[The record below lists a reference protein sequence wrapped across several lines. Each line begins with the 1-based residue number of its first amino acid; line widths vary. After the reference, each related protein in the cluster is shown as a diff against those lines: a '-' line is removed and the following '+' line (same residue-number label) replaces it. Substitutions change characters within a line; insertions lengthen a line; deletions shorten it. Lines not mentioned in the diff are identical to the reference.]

1 MDLKSPPLPKTHNN
15 ESEPPLEILIDDLE
29 ESLWVAAVE
38 KNELI
43 GLEIDPADEE
53 VRWGS
58 IYWAKI
64 VRIDKAMDAAYV
76 ELDEDNYGLLHN
88 TDTRIKDEKT
98 GLYKKGGD
106 AQIGKNFKA
115 GDMIAVQAKSGYL
128 VSEDEYEAAMED
140 KSAKVSMDITLPG
153 RHLIFAPFINENK
166 ISSRIRDKKQRKQV
180 RKMLNNLDG
189 LEGFI
194 LRASALNTQTDVL
207 IREAQIV
214 KEIWEQLKNFFE
226 GKDAQLIMLGPDAM
240 QRTFGDHAAGTID
253 QIDIISMDQ
262 YQETEEW
269 CEIYAPDLVTK
280 IQPVELPDQNTEL
293 GLFDFHDIIGQV
305 ETLFNPYIILKNG
318 GNIIVQQAAALCAID
333 VNRGQDTRSNLS
345 INLEAVK
352 EIGRQLRL
360 RNIGGI
366 IIVDF
371 LKLKTKKEKD
381 SLLEAMVDIVD
392 LDPCTV
398 QIHGLTNLNL
408 MEITRKQRTP
418 SLQDRLDIALK

>member
-1 MDLKSPPLPKTHNN
+1 M
-15 ESEPPLEILIDDLE
+15 EILIDELE
-29 ESLWVAAVE
+29 ESLWVAAIE

-64 VRIDKAMDAAYV
+64 VRIDKAMDAVYV

-88 TDTRIKDEKT
+88 NDTRVKDK
-98 GLYKKGGD
+98 KSDAFIKGGD
-106 AQIGKNFKA
+106 SQIGKNFKT
-115 GDMIAVQAKSGYL
+115 GDMVAVQAKSGYL

-153 RHLIFAPFINENK
+153 RHLIYAPFMAENK
-166 ISSRIRDKKQRKQV
+166 ISSRIKDKKQRKQIQ
-180 RKMLNNLDG
+180 KMLNSLDG
-189 LEGFI
+189 LQGFI

-207 IREAQIV
+207 IREAQIL
-214 KEIWEQLKNFFE
+214 KEIWEQLQNYF
-226 GKDAQLIMLGPDAM
+226 KDKEAQLIMLGPDAM
-240 QRTFGDHAAGTID
+240 QRTFSDHASSTID

-269 CEIYAPDLVTK
+269 CEIYAPDMVTK
-280 IQPVELPDQNTEL
+280 IQPVELPDHNTEL
-293 GLFDFHDIIGQV
+293 GLFDFHDIIDQV

-345 INLEAVK
+345 INLEAIV
-352 EIGRQLRL
+352 EVGRQLRL

-366 IIVDF
+366 IIVDL
-371 LKLKTKKEKD
+371 LKMKTKKEKEKI
-381 SLLEAMVDIVD
+381 SEAMNQIVA

-398 QIHGLTNLNL
+398 QIHGLTNLGL